1 MRKHFYL
8 CIKLLFQVV
17 ETVRDLK
24 QAGIKVNIESIFIV
38 ITTITIVIT
47 TIFIVFTTITIVI
60 VIICM
65 MIIVRI
71 VIFMTTFRSGC

>member
-1 MRKHFYL
+1 MRKYFYL

-38 ITTITIVIT
+38 ITTITIVI
-47 TIFIVFTTITIVI
+47 

-65 MIIVRI
+65 MIIVEI
-71 VIFMTTFRSGC
+71 VKIMTTFRSGC